1 MNARSDKQAVS
12 SFLVLL
18 IELYIYA
25 AWTESVR
32 PWVKELGPW
41 ESTWNKL
48 VLGLWRLLGTSHVE
62 VASGNIVELVELY
75 KKAAGTD
82 LVRTKTGSLGPG

>member
-32 PWVKELGPW
+32 HWVKELGPW

-62 VASGNIVELVELY
+62 VASGNIVELDELY
-75 KKAAGTD
+75 RKAACD
-82 LVRTKTGSLGPG
+82 EYVRPWVREL

>member
-1 MNARSDKQAVS
+1 MDMTS
-12 SFLVLL
+12 SNIVELL
-18 IELYIYA
+18 ELYKKA
-25 AWTESVR
+25 AWIESVR
-32 PWVKELGPW
+32 PSTRELGPW

>member
-25 AWTESVR
+25 ARSESVR
-32 PWVKELGPW
+32 PWIKALGPW

-48 VLGLWRLLGTSHVE
+48 VLGLWRLLGTSHMG
-62 VASGNIVELVELY
+62 VASGNIVELLELY
-75 KKAAGTD
+75 KKPAGTD
-82 LVRTKTGSLGPG
+82 LVRTKTGYLGAG